1 MFSENQFH
9 HYLREQTNFKLQ
21 LSHLIFLFIINYYNN
36 KKNIVSIQFPQLEYH
51 WEKERILKISFPSI
65 FIPIRPV
72 ENAITRPNNRFS
84 GSEVVENKRRFCLC
98 PAT

>member
-51 WEKERILKISFPSI
+51 
-65 FIPIRPV
+65 
-72 ENAITRPNNRFS
+72 
-84 GSEVVENKRRFCLC
+84 
-98 PAT
+98 